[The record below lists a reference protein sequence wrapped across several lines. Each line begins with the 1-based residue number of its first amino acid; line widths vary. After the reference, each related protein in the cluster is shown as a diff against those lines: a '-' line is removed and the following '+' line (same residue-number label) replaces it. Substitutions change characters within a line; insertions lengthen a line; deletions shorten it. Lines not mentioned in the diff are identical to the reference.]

1 MASHK
6 ENCYIVSSR
15 RSSRF
20 DMCLK
25 FNQRYLNK
33 KGMERKKV
41 VIELEVLTS
50 RMTSREIERDL
61 DRVLVPLRDIE
72 SGQTT
77 VKDVEVKEI
86 V

>member
-1 MASHK
+1 
-6 ENCYIVSSR
+6 
-15 RSSRF
+15 
-20 DMCLK
+20 MCLK

-41 VIELEVLTS
+41 VIELEVFTS

-61 DRVLVPLRDIE
+61 DKLLVPLRDIE